1 MSARQP
7 DTATEASR
15 PSVVSVHGLTVMY
28 DGQRPAVRAV
38 DDVTLEIAAGET
50 FVVIGESGSGKSTLL
65 KAIAGL
71 VTPAGGTVEV
81 HAGAAQPAGPG
92 RRPGLAQIVFQDP
105 DLALNP
111 RQPVWKSVAEPLV
124 PRRLRIPSGL
134 RARALELLTEVGLG
148 AEIADRKPHELS
160 GGQRQRV
167 TIARA
172 MASGTSLVL
181 LDEPVSAQDV
191 SLQASILRLLTTF
204 QRDRSLTYII
214 VSHDVAAV
222 GRLANRVGV
231 MYAAKL
237 VEVGPAEEIL
247 ARPRHPYTRALIA
260 AVPVISAEPGSGAR
274 PVIQGEPPDLRNPPS
289 GCRFR
294 TRCMFAIER
303 CATEEPE
310 LGHAALHAD
319 DHKVA
324 CHRWQEIPDVPPA
337 RPRQSAEDR
346 ALFRSKTGRK
356 SC

>member
-7 DTATEASR
+7 DTATAASR
-15 PSVVSVHGLTVMY
+15 PNAVSVRALTVSY

-38 DDVTLEIAAGET
+38 DNVTLDVAAGET
-50 FVVIGESGSGKSTLL
+50 FAVIGESGSGKSTLL

-71 VTPAGGTVEV
+71 VSPSAGTVDVQAGTAHPAGRGS
-81 HAGAAQPAGPG
+81 PGPV
-92 RRPGLAQIVFQDP
+92 QIVFQDP

-124 PRRLRIPSGL
+124 PRRLRIPAGL
-134 RARALELLTEVGLG
+134 RDHARELLSEVGLS
-148 AEIADRKPHELS
+148 AEIGDRKPHELS

-191 SLQASILRLLTTF
+191 SLQASILRLLATL
-204 QRDRSLTYII
+204 QHDRGLTYVI
-214 VSHDVAAV
+214 VSHDVTAV

-237 VEVGPAEEIL
+237 VEVGPAEEVL
-247 ARPRHPYTRALIA
+247 TRPRHPYTRALIA
-260 AVPVISAEPGSGAR
+260 AVPLISAEPGSGAR

-294 TRCMFAIER
+294 TRCAFAVER
-303 CATEEPE
+303 CAIEEPG
-310 LGHAALHAD
+310 LGEAALHTG
-319 DHKVA
+319 DHQVA
-324 CHRWQEIPDVPPA
+324 CHRWQEIPEVPPA
-337 RPRQSAEDR
+337 RPRQSAGDH
-346 ALFRSKTGRK
+346 ALSRSKTGREP
-356 SC
+356 C

>member
-7 DTATEASR
+7 DTATQASR
-15 PSVVSVHGLTVMY
+15 PGAVSVRGLTVMY

-38 DDVTLEIAAGET
+38 DDVTLEITAGDT
-50 FVVIGESGSGKSTLL
+50 FVVIGESGSGKSSLL

-81 HAGAAQPAGPG
+81 HAEATRPAGNG
-92 RRPGLAQIVFQDP
+92 SRPGLAQIVFQDP

-124 PRRLRIPSGL
+124 PRRLRIPAAL
-134 RARALELLTEVGLG
+134 RTQVQELLAEVGLG
-148 AEIADRKPHELS
+148 ADIGDRKPHELS

-222 GRLANRVGV
+222 GRLASRVGV

-237 VEVGPAEEIL
+237 VEVGPAEDVL
-247 ARPRHPYTRALIA
+247 TRPRHPYTRALIA
-260 AVPVISAEPGSGAR
+260 AVPVISAEHGSGAR

-294 TRCMFAIER
+294 ARCMFAVER

-310 LGHAALHAD
+310 LGADALDTD

-324 CHRWQEIPDVPPA
+324 CHRWQEIPEVPSA
-337 RPRQSAEDR
+337 RPRQ
-346 ALFRSKTGRK
+346 
-356 SC
+356 